1 MNGTL
6 HALNVAVITH
16 SCLEAGLFIYLYL
29 YKRLWSYRS
38 YCEYDIDFN
47 DDVIDLIIV
56 VQDNAAKCI
65 ATNSIITVYDSH
77 GSYVIINPTVTI
89 GR

>member
-1 MNGTL
+1 MSWGR
-6 HALNVAVITH
+6 
-16 SCLEAGLFIYLYL
+16 FIYFYL
-29 YKRLWSYRS
+29 YKRLWSYRY
-38 YCEYDIDFN
+38 YCKYDIYFN

-56 VQDNAAKCI
+56 VQDNVAKYV